1 MIKISIIIP
10 VYKVPLEYLRACF
23 DSLVVQTMQECE
35 FIIVSDGAPEAECSV
50 CEEFTKKDSRF
61 KFYKC
66 NHAGVSTARNYGIEH
81 TLGEYI
87 TFVDS
92 DDIIIENFCQT
103 VYLKAIEWKSDIL
116 LFNQASKN
124 KKALIQYNNLYNK
137 NIDRISEDQFKKL
150 IEHIFFPRIT
160 DSPILIRTCCQ
171 AYRTSF
177 IKDNKLFFDS
187 SLNYSEDQFFNL
199 VAFLKTRN
207 ISYFADYSIYIQFI
221 RHNSLSF
228 SYKADYEK
236 EVYYYLEKIRQVAEA
251 NSKLIDLKLFYDRSI
266 QCILYTLDKCIF
278 RPDRKITFK
287 ARKSLFRNFV
297 NNKYCKEALLKY
309 DKSNFSLPERIACFL
324 CNKKAFWILFLV
336 SKKWH
341 IQHILG
347 K

>member
-1 MIKISIIIP
+1 MSIIIP

-23 DSLVVQTMQECE
+23 DSLVAQTMQESE

-66 NHAGVSTARNYGIEH
+66 NHAGVSAARNFGINQVQ
-81 TLGEYI
+81 GEYI

-92 DDIIIENFCQT
+92 DDKITPNFCSSI
-103 VYLKAIEWKSDIL
+103 YNKAYKWDSDIL
-116 LFNQASKN
+116 LFEQASEKRKSIFN
-124 KKALIQYNNLYNK
+124 FSLYNH
-137 NIDRISEDQFKKL
+137 DISQISSDQYKDL
-150 IEHIFFPRIT
+150 
-160 DSPILIRTCCQ
+160 LIRLYSPNACNGLILSGVCCK
-171 AYRTSF
+171 AYRHSF
-177 IKDNKLFFDS
+177 INNNFLRFDCD
-187 SLNYSEDQFFNL
+187 LHYSEDQFFCLN
-199 VAFLKTRN
+199 AFLRSRK
-207 ISYFADYSIYIQFI
+207 ISYLSNSPLYTQVHRISSSSFA
-221 RHNSLSF
+221 
-228 SYKADYEK
+228 YKSNYEK
-236 EVYYYLEKIRQVAEA
+236 EVYYYLEKIRHIAET
-251 NSKLIDLKLFYDRSI
+251 NSNLIDLKLFYDRTI

-287 ARKSLFRNFV
+287 ARKSLFKNFV

-309 DKSNFSLPERIACFL
+309 DKSNFSLPEKIACFL
-324 CNKKAFWILFLV
+324 CNKKAFWTLFLV